1 MPKVESF
8 TDYYGILGVPRY
20 TDEKGIRRAY
30 LRRARQYHPDL
41 HPDVPE
47 AGSTMSSI
55 NAAYATLSDP
65 ALRARYDERRSE
77 THSAGTT
84 AHPGSLHI
92 SVTRRGSRG
101 KSEPSVAGITLAL
114 FVRLFR
120 YVTAILPI

>member
-1 MPKVESF
+1 MPRVEAF

-30 LRRARQYHPDL
+30 LRMARQCHPDL

-47 AGSTMSSI
+47 AGPMMSSI

-77 THSAGTT
+77 THSPGTT
-84 AHPGSLHI
+84 AHPGSLHV
-92 SVTRRGSRG
+92 SVTRHGSRG